1 MHRAFCSRILFVYM
15 SCNLSAFLSLIML
28 VYKIYVKRWRNVFIL
43 PGSQRRRPQLAT
55 LMKIAQSQSQI
66 LCQTKERRTTQRT
79 VNRRGMRA
87 SLTSVGRSAVY
98 SVLKVRPKCLTR
110 HCTHETVCLL
120 CVAVSD
126 VEVDVDELN
135 QEQVMELN
143 RMATPYGMAE
153 GDFVR

>member
-110 HCTHETVCLL
+110 HCTHETCLSVVCGCIRCWSGRRRAQSGAGDGAEQNGHTIWNGRGGL
-120 CVAVSD
+120 C
-126 VEVDVDELN
+126 
-135 QEQVMELN
+135 
-143 RMATPYGMAE
+143 
-153 GDFVR
+153 